1 LEIKQQ
7 KQWFKKIKNKQ
18 KEKQRR
24 LKAKLKV
31 KKMEFFLGN
40 SIFSD
45 PTKKAWN
52 QKLTAGKFP
61 EGC

>member
-31 KKMEFFLGN
+31 KKDFCFLGN
-40 SIFSD
+40 SIF
-45 PTKKAWN
+45 
-52 QKLTAGKFP
+52 
-61 EGC
+61 